1 MNLRQKDYFMM
12 NRKGQ
17 VLVVFV
23 LILPLILT
31 FLGLIIDIGNSLII
45 RKKYENAIKDV
56 IIYQYKEIDEFTDDE
71 SNDSE
76 GDSSEVVHKEVDLDL
91 ITRNIKEAIRDYDEV
106 TLNIKDDVLIA
117 NVKYHY
123 KSIFGTLFNIGL
135 NNIDLKVRYDINN
148 KRIVKG

>member
-135 NNIDLKVRYDINN
+135 NNIDLKVKYDINN
-148 KRIVKG
+148 KRIAKG